1 MQRKGG
7 YGTPFARPRC
17 QLQLSQPGIAV
28 LRTRR
33 TRRLRALSDW
43 RAAVLGVISAYEPQ
57 RSPHDALG
65 NADHARSRRALLAP
79 GRAAHESPAATE
91 REAVG

>member
-1 MQRKGG
+1 M
-7 YGTPFARPRC
+7 PERC
-17 QLQLSQPGIAV
+17 QHLASSSSPNLALQF

-79 GRAAHESPAATE
+79 GRPAHDEAAAAE
-91 REAVG
+91 RAAVG